1 MKLKYKGW
9 FISAYPTKD
18 PDKIHWNILL
28 ENNIGENQIQTR
40 SFDVHP
46 AMTLKAVEDL
56 AFDKIKHGFCKRC
69 EPCHSW
75 ITSQHS
81 CTHFIF

>member
-40 SFDVHP
+40 SFNVHP

-56 AFDKIKHGFCKRC
+56 AFDKIDEIENTRANIQRVDAQVKKYWRK
-69 EPCHSW
+69 
-75 ITSQHS
+75 
-81 CTHFIF
+81 

>member
-18 PDKIHWNILL
+18 PDKVHWNILL

-56 AFDKIKHGFCKRC
+56 AFDKIDEIENTRANIQRVDAQVKGVKK
-69 EPCHSW
+69 W
-75 ITSQHS
+75 
-81 CTHFIF
+81 

>member
-56 AFDKIKHGFCKRC
+56 AFDKIDEIENTRANIQRVDAQTKKYWGK
-69 EPCHSW
+69 
-75 ITSQHS
+75 
-81 CTHFIF
+81 

>member
-40 SFDVHP
+40 SFNVHP

-56 AFDKIKHGFCKRC
+56 AFDKIDEIENTRANIQRVDAQVRGVKK
-69 EPCHSW
+69 W
-75 ITSQHS
+75 
-81 CTHFIF
+81 

>member
-56 AFDKIKHGFCKRC
+56 AFDKIDEIENTRANIQRVDAQVKKYWRK
-69 EPCHSW
+69 
-75 ITSQHS
+75 
-81 CTHFIF
+81 

>member
-1 MKLKYKGW
+1 MKLNYKGW

-40 SFDVHP
+40 SFNVHP

-56 AFDKIKHGFCKRC
+56 AFDKIDEIENTRANIQRVDAQVKGVKK
-69 EPCHSW
+69 W
-75 ITSQHS
+75 
-81 CTHFIF
+81 

>member
-56 AFDKIKHGFCKRC
+56 AFDKIDEIENTRANIQRVDAQTKKYWGK
-69 EPCHSW
+69 
-75 ITSQHS
+75 I
-81 CTHFIF
+81 

>member
-40 SFDVHP
+40 SFNVHP

-56 AFDKIKHGFCKRC
+56 AFDKIDEIENTRANIQRVDAQVKVVKK
-69 EPCHSW
+69 W
-75 ITSQHS
+75 
-81 CTHFIF
+81 

>member
-1 MKLKYKGW
+1 MKINYKGW

-56 AFDKIKHGFCKRC
+56 AFDKIDEIENTRANIQRVDAQTKKYWGK
-69 EPCHSW
+69 
-75 ITSQHS
+75 
-81 CTHFIF
+81 

>member
-56 AFDKIKHGFCKRC
+56 AFDKIDEIENTRANIQRVDAQVKGVKK
-69 EPCHSW
+69 W
-75 ITSQHS
+75 
-81 CTHFIF
+81 

>member
-56 AFDKIKHGFCKRC
+56 AFDKIDEIENTRANIQRVDAQTKKYWGKK
-69 EPCHSW
+69 
-75 ITSQHS
+75 
-81 CTHFIF
+81 

>member
-40 SFDVHP
+40 SFNVHP

-56 AFDKIKHGFCKRC
+56 AFDKIDEIENTRANIQRVDAQVKGVKK
-69 EPCHSW
+69 W
-75 ITSQHS
+75 
-81 CTHFIF
+81 